1 MTTRKLTKAQYEA
14 KMKKHEQAFDKLWK
28 KMVDDT
34 NQFIK
39 DNPDRSMSQFQN
51 SIEKFIDQLCLSG
64 AWITDRIN
72 GKSGVPS
79 SSNYRGSLSKK
90 IRKALGYTY

>member
-1 MTTRKLTKAQYEA
+1 MATKKLTKAQYEA
-14 KMKKHEQAFDKLWK
+14 KMKKHEQAFDKLWM

-39 DNPDRSMSQFQN
+39 DNPDRSMYQFQN